1 VDSAGWDEAY
11 RQAPKLWGAAANRFV
26 EEELGGRQPGRAL
39 DLGSGNG
46 RNALWLA
53 RNGWQVTA
61 VDFSAVALAAGA
73 EQADAE
79 GLAVEWV
86 RADATEYEPKPGKYE
101 AVVVAYLQLPA
112 EQLNKALRSAASAV
126 APGGRLVVVGHDVT
140 NIADG
145 VGGPQDPQVLYT
157 PEAVVAQLEQLR
169 VLRAERRTRTVE
181 SADGR
186 CAIDTLVVAEGRGV
200 AD

>member
-1 VDSAGWDEAY
+1 VDSVQWDEAY
-11 RQAPKLWGAAANRFV
+11 RQAPKLWGAAPNRFV
-26 EEELGGRQPGRAL
+26 EEQLGAREPGRAL
-39 DLGSGNG
+39 DLASGNG

-53 RNGWQVTA
+53 RKGWQVTA

-73 EQADAE
+73 EQAEAE
-79 GLAVEWV
+79 GLEIEWV
-86 RADATEYEPKPGKYE
+86 RADATEYEPKPGKYD
-101 AVVVAYLQLPA
+101 AVVIAYLHLP
-112 EQLNKALRSAASAV
+112 ETQLNKALRSAASAV
-126 APGGRLVVVGHDVT
+126 APGGLFVIVGHDVT

-157 PEAVVAQLEQLR
+157 PEAIAAQLEQLR
-169 VLRAERRTRTVE
+169 VLRAERVTRTVE

-186 CAIDTLVVAEGRGV
+186 SAIDTLVIAEGGG